1 MRHHRIRSETM
12 STTVR
17 IAALALAALTWGLR
31 APAAPAPAGAEA
43 DAHAGHA
50 HAAGQQADPH
60 AGHAG
65 EEKGVV
71 TLSPQALKLA
81 ALEVQPAGGG
91 TLARTLDGPG
101 EIVLDEDRVAHLA
114 PRAPGVVVKVLKTV
128 GDTVAEGDVLAVLE
142 SAELGSAKIEYL
154 TARVGREMA
163 RLDLDREQLVHDNT
177 RKLLDL
183 LKREPDPAEIARQTR
198 GAAIGEN
205 RSRLVSAYAALR
217 QARAA
222 WSRAQAL
229 KQDRLV
235 SDGDL
240 DLAAKEL
247 ESARAAYEGSVEDV
261 ELRQTQCLVQAQRTH
276 TLAGN
281 TALNAERRL
290 HILGLTEAQ
299 VAALPS
305 EEDAGIARLELRAP
319 FAGTLIERHL
329 TRGEHVSVE
338 TNGFTLADLS
348 SVWCHVRVAPA
359 DAGRVR
365 VGQAVRVLEA
375 GRDAPRPGRVVMVSP
390 LVNEKTRSGFVRVV
404 LDNADR
410 SLRPGQFVTG
420 AIVLE
425 EIRAAVA
432 VPVAALQTFEG
443 REIVFVQGDA
453 EGEFVPRPVRR
464 GFSDGRLVEIPAGL
478 EPGEKVVVR
487 NSFLLKAELGK
498 GEGGHAH

>member
-1 MRHHRIRSETM
+1 M

-17 IAALALAALTWGLR
+17 IVALALAALAWGLR
-31 APAAPAPAGAEA
+31 SPAEDAG
-43 DAHAGHA
+43 A
-50 HAAGQQADPH
+50 HAAKRKSDLH

-65 EEKGVV
+65 WERGVV
-71 TLSPQALKLA
+71 TLSAQALKLA
-81 ALEVQPAGGG
+81 ALEIQPAAGGS
-91 TLARTLDGPG
+91 LVRTLDGPG
-101 EIVLDEDRVAHLA
+101 EIVLDEDRVARLV
-114 PRAPGVVVKVLKTV
+114 PRVPGVVVMVLKTV

-154 TARVGREMA
+154 AARAGREMA
-163 RLDLDREQLVHDNT
+163 RLDLAREQAVHDNT

-183 LKREPDPAEIARQTR
+183 LKTEPDPAEISRRTR

-205 RSRLVSAYAALR
+205 RARLVAAYAALR

-222 WSRAQAL
+222 WDRVQAL
-229 KQDRLV
+229 RQDRLV
-235 SDGDL
+235 SDGDY

-247 ESARAAYEGSVEDV
+247 EIARAAYEGAVEEV
-261 ELRQTQCLVQAQRTH
+261 EFRQTQCLVQAQRAY
-276 TLAGN
+276 TLAAN
-281 TALNAERRL
+281 TALNAQRRL
-290 HILGLTEAQ
+290 HVLGLTEAE
-299 VAALPS
+299 VAALPD

-319 FAGTLIERHL
+319 FAGTLLDRHL
-329 TRGEHVSVE
+329 TRGEYVSAE
-338 TNGFTLADLS
+338 TSGFTLADLS

-359 DAGRVR
+359 DANRVR
-365 VGQAVRVLEA
+365 VGHAVRVWEA
-375 GRDAPRPGRVVMVSP
+375 GRAAPRLGRVTMVSP
-390 LVNEKTRSGFVRVV
+390 LVDEKTRAGCVRVA